1 MTTTRF
7 PRSARVR
14 AGSDFDRIFKHGRR
28 VALPV
33 LALHWQAPS
42 SGQPDSATDGPRLG
56 LAVSRKVDPNAVGRN
71 RIKRVLRETFRHH
84 RAMLADG
91 DYVVVARV
99 GAARLGGAQVRD
111 AFLNLLQRA
120 GALSADGRA
129 SLPAPAVAGTMPA
142 PAGSRSESASA
153 PAATGS
159 PSIAPAPPVDGD

>member
-7 PRSARVR
+7 PRTARVR

-33 LALHWQAPS
+33 LALHWQTPS
-42 SGQPDSATDGPRLG
+42 SEQPDTGPRGPRLG

-84 RAMLADG
+84 RTALADG

-99 GAARLGGAQVRD
+99 GAARLSGAQVSD
-111 AFLNLLQRA
+111 AFLNLLRRA
-120 GALSADGRA
+120 GAMSADARL
-129 SLPAPAVAGTMPA
+129 SLPTPAVAGTMPA
-142 PAGSRSESASA
+142 PAESRSESASA
-153 PAATGS
+153 PAATGDS
-159 PSIAPAPPVDGD
+159 SLAPAPSSDGD